1 MIAGL
6 AMELGPWT
14 WWIAGLVF
22 LGLEILVPGVF
33 LLWIG
38 LAAIVVGAL
47 SVLFWGADVWSWQ
60 LQLLLF
66 AVLSLVLALVGRRIS
81 ASSAESD
88 QPLLNRRTEGLV
100 GRTATLEEPITEG
113 KGRIRLDDT
122 TWIVKGPDMPAG
134 ARVRITT
141 AQAGG
146 LTVEPDR
153 G

>member
-6 AMELGPWT
+6 VSELGPWS
-14 WWIAGLVF
+14 WWIVGLVF
-22 LGLEILVPGVF
+22 LGLEILIPGVF

-47 SVLFWGADVWSWQ
+47 SLGFWTAEFWGWQ
-60 LQLLLF
+60 LQLMIF
-66 AVLSLVLALVGRRIS
+66 AVLAIAFALVGRRIS
-81 ASSAESD
+81 GSNTESD
-88 QPLLNRRTEGLV
+88 QPMLNRRVEGLV

-122 TWIVKGPDMPAG
+122 TWIVQGPDMPAG

-146 LTVEPDR
+146 LTVER
-153 G
+153 A

>member
-6 AMELGPWT
+6 VTELGPWS
-14 WWIAGLVF
+14 WWIVGLVF
-22 LGLEILVPGVF
+22 LGLEILIPGVF

-38 LAAIVVGAL
+38 LAAIVVGAVSL
-47 SVLFWGADVWSWQ
+47 GFWNAEFWGWQ
-60 LQLLLF
+60 LQLMIF
-66 AVLSLVLALVGRRIS
+66 AVLVIAFALVGRRIS
-81 ASSAESD
+81 GSNTESD
-88 QPLLNRRTEGLV
+88 QPMLNRRVEGLV

-122 TWIVKGPDMPAG
+122 TWIVQGPDMPAG

-146 LTVEPDR
+146 LTVER
-153 G
+153 A

>member
-6 AMELGPWT
+6 VTELGPWS
-14 WWIAGLVF
+14 WWIVGLVF
-22 LGLEILVPGVF
+22 LGLEIVIPGVF

-38 LAAIVVGAL
+38 LAAIVVGAVSL
-47 SVLFWGADVWSWQ
+47 GFWNADFWGWQ
-60 LQLLLF
+60 LQLLMF
-66 AVLSLVLALVGRRIS
+66 AVLGIAFALVGRRIS
-81 ASSAESD
+81 GSNTESD
-88 QPLLNRRTEGLV
+88 QPMLNRRVEGLV

-122 TWIVKGPDMPAG
+122 TWIVQGPDMPAG

-146 LTVEPDR
+146 LTVER
-153 G
+153 A

>member
-6 AMELGPWT
+6 VTELGPWS
-14 WWIAGLVF
+14 WWIVGLVF
-22 LGLEILVPGVF
+22 LGLEILIPGVF

-38 LAAIVVGAL
+38 LAAIVVGAVSL
-47 SVLFWGADVWSWQ
+47 GFWNAEFWGWQ
-60 LQLLLF
+60 LQLMIF
-66 AVLSLVLALVGRRIS
+66 AVLAIAFALVGRRIS
-81 ASSAESD
+81 GSNTESD
-88 QPLLNRRTEGLV
+88 QPMLNRRVEGLV

-122 TWIVKGPDMPAG
+122 TWIVQGPDMPAG

-146 LTVEPDR
+146 LTVER
-153 G
+153 A

>member
-6 AMELGPWT
+6 VTELGPWS
-14 WWIAGLVF
+14 WWIVGLVF
-22 LGLEILVPGVF
+22 LGLEIVIPGVF

-38 LAAIVVGAL
+38 LAAIVVGAVSL
-47 SVLFWGADVWSWQ
+47 GFWNADFWGWQ
-60 LQLLLF
+60 LQLMIF
-66 AVLSLVLALVGRRIS
+66 AVLAIAFALVGRRIS
-81 ASSAESD
+81 GSNTESD
-88 QPLLNRRTEGLV
+88 QPMLNRRVEGLV

-122 TWIVKGPDMPAG
+122 TWIVQGPDMPAG

-146 LTVEPDR
+146 LTVER
-153 G
+153 A